1 MVSLNCVQI
10 FAKKKLS
17 PPGTSPF
24 HLLVL
29 LPPPQKKIV
38 ISPMCGSAVVVEVS
52 GKRQVR
58 IYLQVR
64 EHFKLL
70 FFTLLTKQSINDK
83 VEN

>member
-1 MVSLNCVQI
+1 
-10 FAKKKLS
+10 
-17 PPGTSPF
+17 
-24 HLLVL
+24 
-29 LPPPQKKIV
+29 
-38 ISPMCGSAVVVEVS
+38 MCGSAVVVEVS

-83 VEN
+83 VENWRNLGWNS